1 MRSDTNWLGSMKTRK
16 KEERGALGHTVASR
30 NRFSEYVRERVIP
43 YNVSTPAR
51 RRVWSNLAALSD
63 LWNQITEEQRD
74 GWYRLA
80 ERVHSRPR
88 LAQSGRLDGRL
99 LFLKLNTVLATC
111 GHPPLI
117 DPPPLPQFNR
127 NPVRGFAISEA
138 RRRLRIKL
146 LVPEAP
152 VEEIMVFASPPCAP
166 GKRATT
172 DYAFLGLLP
181 APEAGESDITELYLG
196 KLEEWRQLR
205 DRKYHLPLRR
215 AKVFVRAL
223 QQVNGWKNELWRFEA
238 RAFVPAT
245 VLLGKLG

>member
-1 MRSDTNWLGSMKTRK
+1 MKTRK

-30 NRFSEYVRERVIP
+30 NRFGEYIRERVIP

-51 RRVWSNLAALSD
+51 RRVWGIMAALSD
-63 LWNQITEEQRD
+63 LWNRITEEQRD

-80 ERVHSRPR
+80 EKVHSRPR

-117 DPPPLPQFNR
+117 DAPPPPQFGD

-146 LVPEAP
+146 LVSEAP

-172 DYAFLGLLP
+172 DYAFIGLLP
-181 APEAGESDITELYLG
+181 AAEAGESDITELYLA
-196 KLEEWRQLR
+196 KLKEWRKLKYW
-205 DRKYHLPLRR
+205 KYHIPLRG
-215 AKVFVRAL
+215 AKVFVRAV
-223 QQVNGWKNELWRFEA
+223 QHVNGWENQLWRFES

-245 VLLGKLG
+245 VLLGGVR